1 VAGAALDAKRARF
14 YFLAKILA
22 TFSKLRPPK

>member
-1 VAGAALDAKRARF
+1 VAGAALNAKRALF
-14 YFLAKILA
+14 IFSPNILA